1 MKKIFNFLLIIVLLI
16 PCFLVCPIKSNAQTL
31 GELKQELQDFI
42 DKYEENKHQVELT
55 EQEIKETKERMVQI
69 NEEIYQIGIDMLNLN
84 EEIEKLN
91 EDIKDKEQE
100 IKDIMNF
107 VQISNGESAYLEYAF
122 GAKDFTDFIY
132 RAAIAEQLSKYN
144 EELIEQYNNNIEEN
158 KEKTEEL
165 KIKKTQLNNKQD
177 ELSKNVIKLG
187 DKIDKLEE
195 NSISIEEEIESRKE
209 AIDMYENQYGC
220 KDYEDIDTC
229 AVDILP
235 PDTSFYRPLVEGWV
249 TSNFDYYD
257 PWGTGDWTFHYAL
270 DLAAGDYN
278 TPVYAA
284 ANGVVAS
291 VTYNSSCGK
300 NIVYIQ
306 HIVNGERYTT
316 GYWHL
321 RRVFVQTGDKVT
333 KETQIGIQG
342 GALSDNDCSTGAHV
356 HFVVATGLY
365 MVDYVEHEVLN
376 ARRINP
382 RLVMNVPALGGYFAN
397 RYTKY

>member
-1 MKKIFNFLLIIVLLI
+1 MKKTFNILLVVTLLI
-16 PCFLVCPIKSNAQTL
+16 PCFFTCPIKVDGKTL
-31 GELKQELQDFI
+31 GQLKNELQNYI
-42 DKYEENKHQVELT
+42 EKYEENQQQVELT
-55 EQEIKETKERMVQI
+55 EQEIKNTKNRI
-69 NEEIYQIGIDMLNLN
+69 SEIKTEVAQIGKDMLSLS

-91 EDIKDKEQE
+91 QDIILKEQE

-132 RAAIAEQLSKYN
+132 RAAIAEQLSQYN
-144 EELIEQYNNNIEEN
+144 DKLIEQFNNNIEQN
-158 KEKTEEL
+158 KIKTEEL
-165 KIKKTQLNNKQD
+165 KNKKEELNNKQN
-177 ELSKNVIKLG
+177 ELSGYVIKLG
-187 DKIDKLEE
+187 NKMEELEE
-195 NSISIEEEIESRKE
+195 DSISIEEEIKSRKE

-220 KDYEDIDTC
+220 KDYEDVDTC
-229 AVDILP
+229 AADILP
-235 PDTSFYRPLVEGWV
+235 PDTSFYRPLVEGYV
-249 TSNFDYYD
+249 TSNFDYYN
-257 PWGTGDWTFHYAL
+257 PFGTGSTFHYAL
-270 DLAAGDYN
+270 DLSTSDNN
-278 TPVYAA
+278 TPVYSA
-284 ANGVVAS
+284 ANGVVAA
-291 VTYNSSCGK
+291 VMYNSSCGK

-333 KETQIGIQG
+333 KDTQIGIMG

-365 MVDYVEHEVLN
+365 MIDYVSHSVLN
-376 ARRINP
+376 SRRIDP
-382 RLVMNVPALGGYFAN
+382 RLVMNAPAKGRYFAN